1 MCQALSFPP
10 RTQWGAKAAPVSD
23 LMEFKVLG
31 SGWEDG
37 HSPNGRSNTC
47 EVSGSVIHVKGSV
60 VEWGLRPGPS
70 ASWAG
75 SSGQRLELSPEG
87 RAGCEQAKVLE
98 AGEWV
103 RRTGREG

>member
-60 VEWGLRPGPS
+60 VEWGCVLGLARPGQGHQ
-70 ASWAG
+70 G
-75 SSGQRLELSPEG
+75 SDLS
-87 RAGCEQAKVLE
+87 
-98 AGEWV
+98 
-103 RRTGREG
+103 

>member
-1 MCQALSFPP
+1 MCQALSSPL
-10 RTQWGAKAAPVSD
+10 RTRWGAKAAPVFD

-37 HSPNGRSNTC
+37 HSPNGHSNTC
-47 EVSGSVIHVKGSV
+47 EVSGSVKGSV
-60 VEWGLRPGPS
+60 VEWGLRHGPTV
-70 ASWAG
+70 SWAG

-87 RAGCEQAKVLE
+87 RAGCDQVKVPE

-103 RRTGREG
+103 RRTGREV